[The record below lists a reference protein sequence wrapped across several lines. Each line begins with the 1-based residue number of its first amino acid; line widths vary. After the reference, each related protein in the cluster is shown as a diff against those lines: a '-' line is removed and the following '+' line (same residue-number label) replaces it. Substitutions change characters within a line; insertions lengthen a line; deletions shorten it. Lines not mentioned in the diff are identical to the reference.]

1 MLVIV
6 ILPIYVYIISIQRLN
21 HKYDVN
27 IPLVLMDSFNTNE
40 DMQKVL
46 VKYANVKVDILR
58 FQQTKHPRLNKETL
72 LPIIKNLDL
81 KTGHDG

>member
-1 MLVIV
+1 
-6 ILPIYVYIISIQRLN
+6 
-21 HKYDVN
+21 
-27 IPLVLMDSFNTNE
+27 MDSFNTNE

-72 LPIIKNLDL
+72 LPIIKTLDM
-81 KTGHDG
+81 KSGHEG